1 MANAI
6 IGNPTNTQSGEDFNA
21 GDGYVDISGEISISD
36 TDAGQALFSST
47 VVAGAGTLG
56 SLFIGT
62 NPISDFQGEGRYFYQ
77 VANSQLQYLR
87 GGEDKIET
95 FTIASADGT
104 TKVISFSIR
113 GVNDEPVISGPTS
126 GAVWVNRT
134 DSGAPDGFLVVTGRL
149 SITDADQ
156 GESQFAG
163 SNFYGSLGWFS
174 SSPDGFYQYVV
185 QNSLVQSLAYG
196 QSLVESARVYS
207 QDGTG
212 TLLTFT
218 INGPDASPVLI
229 SGSAASLAENGSGIV
244 YQATGSD
251 PEGKTLAWSLSGT
264 DAARFSV
271 NSLTGAVSFLA
282 SPNFEA
288 PSDAGGNNLYDIS
301 VIASDGIFTTS
312 KDVAIS
318 VTNVNE
324 APSVT
329 SAATTS
335 FAENGT
341 GSAYQATAFD
351 PDTGTTL
358 SWSLGGADATLF
370 NLSNTGAIS
379 FKAAPN
385 FEAPAD
391 SGGNN
396 LYHISLT
403 ASDGEFSSTKAV
415 TLVVT
420 NLNEAPVVV
429 LPIAPQSS
437 FEDTAWSFVVP
448 VGTFADGDTGD
459 SLTISATLANGSAL
473 PGWLSFDTAT
483 RTFSGTPPANFNG
496 VLQLKVNAS
505 DGTLSAFDTFLLT
518 VAAVNDA
525 PTVAV
530 ALTAQ
535 QASEDTAFG
544 FVVPAGTFADV
555 DAGDSLTITATLANG
570 SALPGWLSF
579 DTATRTFSGT
589 PLNADVGAFPVN
601 VTATDAAGARV
612 SSSFALTVANTN
624 DAPVANADSIAV
636 NEDATTGNLWNVV
649 LANDIDVDLG
659 DVLVIDSAS
668 AISALGSTIVFNSA
682 TKTLTY
688 SADADSLDLLAA
700 GATATDSFTYTLRD
714 ASGATSTATATVTVT
729 GVADGLTFT
738 GSNKD
743 DTLIGTAGEDV
754 LLGGNGKDTIRAGG
768 GADVLYGD
776 NGDDS
781 LFGEAGIDSLFGG
794 SGNDMLDGGLGNDV
808 LTGGTGNDLLT
819 GGAGRDTFV
828 FGASSGADRILDFA
842 RGQDRLLLIEGVAVL
857 GQSQRDLNGDGLADT
872 LLTLNNGGTIELL
885 GVSNLSNFDLFG

>member
-6 IGNPTNTQSGEDFNA
+6 IGNPTNTHSGEDFNA

-62 NPISDFQGEGRYFYQ
+62 IPISDFQGEGRYFYE

-87 GGEDKIET
+87 EGENKIET

-163 SNFYGSLGWFS
+163 SNFYGSLGWFN

-196 QSLVESARVYS
+196 QSLVESATVYS

-335 FAENGT
+335 FAENGI

-396 LYHISLT
+396 TYDVSLT

-415 TLVVT
+415 ALVVT

-448 VGTFADGDTGD
+448 ASTFADVDTGD
-459 SLTISATLANGSAL
+459 SLA
-473 PGWLSFDTAT
+473 
-483 RTFSGTPPANFNG
+483 
-496 VLQLKVNAS
+496 
-505 DGTLSAFDTFLLT
+505 
-518 VAAVNDA
+518 
-525 PTVAV
+525 
-530 ALTAQ
+530 
-535 QASEDTAFG
+535 
-544 FVVPAGTFADV
+544 
-555 DAGDSLTITATLANG
+555 ITATLANG

-659 DVLVIDSAS
+659 DVLVIDSAN

-700 GATATDSFTYTLRD
+700 GATATDSFIYTLRD

-729 GVADGLTFT
+729 GVADFLTFT

-794 SGNDMLDGGLGNDV
+794 SGNDMLDGGL
-808 LTGGTGNDLLT
+808 GNDLLT